1 VRCLIIEDEKP
12 LAIATAEALKEHGWV
27 VDLAHDGRT
36 VLSMGMQSDYD
47 VICIDIMLPALN
59 GYDVLKHLRAGE
71 VCTPVLMLT
80 AKDGEYD
87 QTDAFELGADDYV
100 TKPFRLAELLARARA
115 LLRRG
120 PGEAT
125 ASEDAPVRIDPAG
138 HRVFVQGEEIG
149 LTAKEFELLSVLAR
163 HEGRVVSREQLMR

>member
-36 VLSMGMQSDYD
+36 GLSMGMQSDYD

-71 VCTPVLMLT
+71 VWTPVLMLT

-87 QTDAFELGADDYV
+87 QTDAFRTRCGRLRDQALPHLGPRGPALCAH
-100 TKPFRLAELLARARA
+100 PSRRQGASGRAR
-115 LLRRG
+115 RR
-120 PGEAT
+120 
-125 ASEDAPVRIDPAG
+125 
-138 HRVFVQGEEIG
+138 
-149 LTAKEFELLSVLAR
+149 
-163 HEGRVVSREQLMR
+163 

>member
-1 VRCLIIEDEKP
+1 MRCLIIEDERP

-36 VLSMGMQSDYD
+36 GLSMGMQSDYD

-71 VCTPVLMLT
+71 VWTPVLMLT

-87 QTDAFELGADDYV
+87 ETDAFDLGADDYV
-100 TKPFRLAELLARARA
+100 TKPFHA
-115 LLRRG
+115 
-120 PGEAT
+120 
-125 ASEDAPVRIDPAG
+125 
-138 HRVFVQGEEIG
+138 
-149 LTAKEFELLSVLAR
+149 SVLAAR
-163 HEGRVVSREQLMR
+163 LQALTRRGRPEPVAEVVVGDLRLHPLSQRVHRG